1 MYCSSSSSDS
11 DVVVIMD
18 GSFDDVIIGVVIALS
33 LRRQCVVI
41 ALASSIYHLVDI
53 RERLSVRRHCCYD
66 SFTLCSYKGL

>member
-53 RERLSVRRHCCYD
+53 RERLSVRLD
-66 SFTLCSYKGL
+66 SHDLFTICSYKGL